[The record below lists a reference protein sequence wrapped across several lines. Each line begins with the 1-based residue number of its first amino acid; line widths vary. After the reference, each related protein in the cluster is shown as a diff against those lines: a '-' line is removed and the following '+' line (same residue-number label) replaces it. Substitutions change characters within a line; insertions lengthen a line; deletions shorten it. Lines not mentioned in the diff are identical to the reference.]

1 MRFLGGRS
9 RTSSPTIVVV
19 VVVDIVYEEQAG
31 AHGDGQ
37 KHGCSMALG
46 GHEIKQFPIS
56 KMFFKRF
63 FFDFGCTV
71 SNSQTKSCVRA
82 QYFGICYSGMLPNF
96 KAQHAEE
103 SKVRRRTRRRF
114 KNSSTVFLCLFCS
127 CCCFCFARPIK
138 EIRW

>member
-1 MRFLGGRS
+1 MVNNADVSLERWRGRRFVRFLGGRS

-63 FFDFGCTV
+63 FF
-71 SNSQTKSCVRA
+71 
-82 QYFGICYSGMLPNF
+82 
-96 KAQHAEE
+96 
-103 SKVRRRTRRRF
+103 
-114 KNSSTVFLCLFCS
+114 
-127 CCCFCFARPIK
+127 
-138 EIRW
+138 

>member
-63 FFDFGCTV
+63 FLILG
-71 SNSQTKSCVRA
+71 A
-82 QYFGICYSGMLPNF
+82 L
-96 KAQHAEE
+96 
-103 SKVRRRTRRRF
+103 
-114 KNSSTVFLCLFCS
+114 
-127 CCCFCFARPIK
+127 
-138 EIRW
+138 